1 MDAARDASTAIVW
14 PPVIFA
20 AAMLSAGALT
30 WWLPWHLPPAHG
42 FMTIAGGL
50 VISAALTLFIGA
62 GREFS
67 RAATAILPNQPTSAI
82 VAAGVYRVSRNPM
95 YLGQVLFLLGLA
107 LLTGSAWFLIAAPF
121 AMLAYRQLAILR
133 EEAYLER
140 KFGLVYLA
148 YKARVRRWL

>member
-1 MDAARDASTAIVW
+1 
-14 PPVIFA
+14 
-20 AAMLSAGALT
+20 
-30 WWLPWHLPPAHG
+30 
-42 FMTIAGGL
+42 
-50 VISAALTLFIGA
+50 
-62 GREFS
+62 
-67 RAATAILPNQPTSAI
+67 
-82 VAAGVYRVSRNPM
+82 M